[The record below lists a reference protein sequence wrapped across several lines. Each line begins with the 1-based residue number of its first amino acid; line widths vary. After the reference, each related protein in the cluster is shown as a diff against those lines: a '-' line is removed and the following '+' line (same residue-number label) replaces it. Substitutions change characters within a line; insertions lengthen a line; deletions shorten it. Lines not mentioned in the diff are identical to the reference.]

1 MRVLLVDDEE
11 RLLGALRRGLA
22 AEGFVV
28 ETALNGTDGLQL
40 ARHGDFDVVVLDVM
54 LPGLSGY
61 EVVRRLRAESNWVP
75 VLMLSAKDGEH
86 DDVEIP
92 VPGQL

>member
-1 MRVLLVDDEE
+1 MSRIAKIAVSSHTWRVRVLLVDDEE

-28 ETALNGTDGLQL
+28 ETAANGLDGLQL
-40 ARHGDFDVVVLDVM
+40 ARHGDFDVIVLDVM

-61 EVVRRLRAESNWVP
+61 EIVRRLRARATGCRS
-75 VLMLSAKDGEH
+75 
-86 DDVEIP
+86 
-92 VPGQL
+92 